1 MNLGTF
7 LMSAALAMAT
17 APNAVANPVFYT
29 DRSAFEAAT
38 PPLSPTIS
46 GELIMESFDF
56 VTPVQTIDGFPV
68 LIFPSINTPGFVFS
82 PGDAPVLLDSSNS
95 ASLGLNNA
103 ITDGS
108 GALTLTTSGGDANIF
123 FTFNA
128 NPSITPE
135 LSATFNSSIT
145 AFGLDITT
153 SGATSNSQLNIL
165 FDDFGLPSSTQF
177 FFTTNAD
184 SPQFVGVVF
193 PDGFNEVF
201 FQFEEFAAPINV
213 AFDRL
218 SYVIPPMSPAS
229 TSEYTLY
236 VYVYADTYI
245 WI

>member
-1 MNLGTF
+1 MGQGHLH
-7 LMSAALAMAT
+7 
-17 APNAVANPVFYT
+17 
-29 DRSAFEAAT
+29 
-38 PPLSPTIS
+38 
-46 GELIMESFDF
+46 
-56 VTPVQTIDGFPV
+56 
-68 LIFPSINTPGFVFS
+68 
-82 PGDAPVLLDSSNS
+82 
-95 ASLGLNNA
+95 
-103 ITDGS
+103 
-108 GALTLTTSGGDANIF
+108 LTTSGGEMANIF

-184 SPQFVGVVF
+184 SPQFVGVVDPEGIGGVLF
-193 PDGFNEVF
+193 GSLG
-201 FQFEEFAAPINV
+201 APNNV

-218 SYVIPPMSPAS
+218 SYRMVSVSPAS

-236 VYVYADTYI
+236 E
-245 WI
+245 